1 LTDNPFMI
9 RLKSL
14 IDILTNGNKK
24 RFAEMLGIGPSHIND
39 WTNVGCVPNAF
50 YLAIMHGK
58 TGVNLH
64 WLLNNEG
71 EMFVKSKS
79 PLAVSRVGYAHQ
91 KEQPSMVRK
100 ALEEYGYDKEER
112 EYIDKLITIFR
123 TKDAGT
129 KSAIIQNIDTFLR
142 VPAAEKAKKTKAG

>member
-1 LTDNPFMI
+1 MTDSPFVI
-9 RLKSL
+9 RLETL
-14 IDILTNGNKK
+14 INDIAEGKK
-24 RFAEMLGIGPSHIND
+24 IKFAEMLGVSPAYID
-39 WTNVGCVPNAF
+39 RWTNQGSLPSAEH
-50 YLAIMHGK
+50 LANIHDK
-58 TGVNLH
+58 LNININ
-64 WLLNNEG
+64 WLLTGEG
-71 EMFVKSKS
+71 EKFIK
-79 PLAVSRVGYAHQ
+79 SRVGYAHQ

>member
-1 LTDNPFMI
+1 LTTKPLLDRLLSLINELTD
-9 RLKSL
+9 
-14 IDILTNGNKK
+14 GNKK
-24 RFAEMLGIGPSHIND
+24 RFAETLGIKPENVNRWINEGSLPSAEHLSNLKNKLNINI
-39 WTNVGCVPNAF
+39 N
-50 YLAIMHGK
+50 
-58 TGVNLH
+58 
-64 WLLNNEG
+64 WLLTGEG
-71 EMFVKSKS
+71 EKFIK
-79 PLAVSRVGYAHQ
+79 SRVGYAHQ